1 MEVRA
6 PGVIKLFGEH
16 AVVYGRLGVSAAI
29 DMYATAVSQKHK
41 KFEVLLKDF
50 NKSLT
55 LGDEQLLELYE
66 KYREK
71 PDINHYI
78 KESGIAPTLLPY
90 ATIAA
95 RLHAEYNIFANK
107 KITIKSGIPV
117 QKGFASSAACSAAF
131 TVALLNGNRSMSD
144 VQITDVIR
152 DGDRVIHRNE
162 NAGAIDVG
170 PTYYGGIVS
179 FSKENGARKEP
190 IDTDFELVVIDT
202 GPKKSTAETVATVAK
217 LHKHDIAYTE
227 VILEEINKCSIEG
240 LRSLEYN
247 DFRNIGR
254 LMYKNHDLLK
264 QLGVSSM
271 NLNRAVE
278 AGRKAGAYGVKL
290 SGGGGGG
297 IAIAIGDSQ
306 AIIERMKELGFDA
319 YTIRITN
326 KGAKE
331 NITGVD

>member
-1 MEVRA
+1 MEVKA

-16 AVVYGRLGVSAAI
+16 AVVYNRLGVSAAI
-29 DMYATAVSQKHK
+29 DMYATAASQGHK
-41 KFEVLLKDF
+41 KFEIVLKDF
-50 NKSLT
+50 KRSLT
-55 LGDEQLLELYE
+55 LSDEQLSVLYW
-66 KYREK
+66 KYKKK

-78 KESGIAPTLLPY
+78 KESGIDPTLLPY

-95 RLHAEYNIFANK
+95 RLHEEYNIFVNK
-107 KITIKSGIPV
+107 KITVKSDIPV

-131 TVALLNGNRSMSD
+131 TVALLNGNQSMSD
-144 VQITDVIR
+144 AQIIDVIR
-152 DGDRVIHRNE
+152 DGDRVIHKNE

-170 PTYYGGIVS
+170 PTYYGGVVS
-179 FSKENGARKEP
+179 FSKESGAKKEP
-190 IDTDFELVVIDT
+190 IDTDFELVIIDT
-202 GPKKSTAETVATVAK
+202 GPKKSTAETVAAVAK
-217 LHKHDIAYTE
+217 MHKHDVAYTE

-254 LMYKNHDLLK
+254 LMFKNHDLLK

-271 NLNRAVE
+271 KLNIAVE
-278 AGRKAGAYGVKL
+278 AGRKVGAYGVKL

-297 IAIAIGDSQ
+297 IAIALGDSQ
-306 AIIERMKELGFDA
+306 VIIDRMKALGFDA
-319 YTIRITN
+319 YTTRITN

-331 NITGVD
+331 NIT